1 MTMVSFE
8 LFAIAHNLNAE
19 LSTLGITSKEA
30 ENDSSLYDHLIV
42 NESLREKT
50 RELYFDGHYTRVIEE
65 AFKLID
71 NLVKEKASIAPS
83 SSLTGSKLM
92 QMAFSR
98 ERPLLRLNQGS
109 SASEADEQ
117 LGYMQLFAGCMT
129 GVRNPRAHDANWK
142 DSKMQALQLLVFA
155 EHLIEKV
162 EMAQINEL

>member
-1 MTMVSFE
+1 MTMVAFE

-92 QMAFSR
+92 QMAFS
-98 ERPLLRLNQGS
+98 ERDLSFGS
-109 SASEADEQ
+109 IKA
-117 LGYMQLFAGCMT
+117 
-129 GVRNPRAHDANWK
+129 R
-142 DSKMQALQLLVFA
+142 QLLKLTSSLDTCNCSPDA
-155 EHLIEKV
+155 
-162 EMAQINEL
+162 

>member
-1 MTMVSFE
+1 MVAFE

-98 ERPLLRLNQGS
+98 ERDLSFGS
-109 SASEADEQ
+109 IKA
-117 LGYMQLFAGCMT
+117 
-129 GVRNPRAHDANWK
+129 R
-142 DSKMQALQLLVFA
+142 QLLKLA
-155 EHLIEKV
+155 SSLDTCNCSPD
-162 EMAQINEL
+162 A

>member
-1 MTMVSFE
+1 MTMVAFE

-71 NLVKEKASIAPS
+71 NLVKEMIIAAEVLRR
-83 SSLTGSKLM
+83 SSL
-92 QMAFSR
+92 R
-98 ERPLLRLNQGS
+98 
-109 SASEADEQ
+109 
-117 LGYMQLFAGCMT
+117 CC
-129 GVRNPRAHDANWK
+129 GVPRCAATR
-142 DSKMQALQLLVFA
+142 
-155 EHLIEKV
+155 
-162 EMAQINEL
+162 

>member
-1 MTMVSFE
+1 MTMVAFE

-129 GVRNPRAHDANWK
+129 GVRNPRAHDANLK

>member
-1 MTMVSFE
+1 MTMVAFE

-129 GVRNPRAHDANWK
+129 GVRNPIAHDANWK

>member
-1 MTMVSFE
+1 MVAFE

-98 ERPLLRLNQGS
+98 ERDLSFGS
-109 SASEADEQ
+109 IKA
-117 LGYMQLFAGCMT
+117 
-129 GVRNPRAHDANWK
+129 R
-142 DSKMQALQLLVFA
+142 QLLKLTSSLDTCNCSPDA
-155 EHLIEKV
+155 
-162 EMAQINEL
+162 

>member
-1 MTMVSFE
+1 MTMVAFE

-117 LGYMQLFAGCMT
+117 LGYMQLFDGCMP
-129 GVRNPRAHDANWK
+129 GVINPRAHAANWK

>member
-1 MTMVSFE
+1 MTMVAFE

-142 DSKMQALQLLVFA
+142 DFKMQALQLLVFA

>member
-1 MTMVSFE
+1 MTMVAFE

-83 SSLTGSKLM
+83 DYCGPIAT
-92 QMAFSR
+92 AFH
-98 ERPLLRLNQGS
+98 
-109 SASEADEQ
+109 A
-117 LGYMQLFAGCMT
+117 
-129 GVRNPRAHDANWK
+129 
-142 DSKMQALQLLVFA
+142 
-155 EHLIEKV
+155 
-162 EMAQINEL
+162 

>member
-1 MTMVSFE
+1 MVAFE

-71 NLVKEKASIAPS
+71 NLVKEMIIA
-83 SSLTGSKLM
+83 
-92 QMAFSR
+92 A
-98 ERPLLRLNQGS
+98 ELLRRSRLR
-109 SASEADEQ
+109 
-117 LGYMQLFAGCMT
+117 CC
-129 GVRNPRAHDANWK
+129 GVPRCAATR
-142 DSKMQALQLLVFA
+142 
-155 EHLIEKV
+155 
-162 EMAQINEL
+162 

>member
-1 MTMVSFE
+1 MTMVAFE

-71 NLVKEKASIAPS
+71 NLVKEKVHRSIFFFNR
-83 SSLTGSKLM
+83 SKLM

>member
-1 MTMVSFE
+1 
-8 LFAIAHNLNAE
+8 
-19 LSTLGITSKEA
+19 
-30 ENDSSLYDHLIV
+30 
-42 NESLREKT
+42 
-50 RELYFDGHYTRVIEE
+50 
-65 AFKLID
+65 
-71 NLVKEKASIAPS
+71 
-83 SSLTGSKLM
+83 M

>member
-1 MTMVSFE
+1 ME
-8 LFAIAHNLNAE
+8 RRGNRPAII
-19 LSTLGITSKEA
+19 S
-30 ENDSSLYDHLIV
+30 
-42 NESLREKT
+42 
-50 RELYFDGHYTRVIEE
+50 
-65 AFKLID
+65 
-71 NLVKEKASIAPS
+71 
-83 SSLTGSKLM
+83 
-92 QMAFSR
+92 
-98 ERPLLRLNQGS
+98 S

>member
-1 MTMVSFE
+1 MIKLLRVDDRLIHGQVAVSWTSY
-8 LFAIAHNLNAE
+8 LGADTIVVANDKAI
-19 LSTLGITSKEA
+19 T
-30 ENDSSLYDHLIV
+30 D
-42 NESLREKT
+42 
-50 RELYFDGHYTRVIEE
+50 
-65 AFKLID
+65 
-71 NLVKEKASIAPS
+71 
-83 SSLTGSKLM
+83 KLM

>member
-1 MTMVSFE
+1 MTMVAFE

-129 GVRNPRAHDANWK
+129 GVRN
-142 DSKMQALQLLVFA
+142 
-155 EHLIEKV
+155 
-162 EMAQINEL
+162 